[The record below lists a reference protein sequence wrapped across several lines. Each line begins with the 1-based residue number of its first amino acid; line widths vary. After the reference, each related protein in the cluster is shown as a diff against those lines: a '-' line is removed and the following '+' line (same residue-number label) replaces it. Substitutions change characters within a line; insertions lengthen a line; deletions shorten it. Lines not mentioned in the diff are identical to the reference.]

1 LAAALQVGRQRLAG
15 LAYFSGSLT
24 AVLKIFRAKQS
35 RICLQDA
42 AAFMQ
47 QAA

>member
-1 LAAALQVGRQRLAG
+1 LAAALQVGQQRLAG
-15 LAYFSGSLT
+15 IGIFSGSLT
-24 AVLKIFRAKQS
+24 AVLQIFRAKQS
-35 RICLQDA
+35 RIYLQDA